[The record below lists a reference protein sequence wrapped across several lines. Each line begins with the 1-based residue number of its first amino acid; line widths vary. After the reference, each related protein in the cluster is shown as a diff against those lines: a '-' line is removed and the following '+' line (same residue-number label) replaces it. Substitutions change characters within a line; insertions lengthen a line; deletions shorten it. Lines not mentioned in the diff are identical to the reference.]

1 MPAVPD
7 PRAETKTRLSGP
19 QRRRQLLSVAGRL
32 FADHGYHQL
41 SMEQLAD
48 AAGVSKPVLYQH
60 FPGKRELYLALV
72 HDANAELEAQLR
84 KALEGTTDNRERI
97 TSAIGTYFDF
107 VEDRRFRLLHST
119 ADLADPEVREAV
131 EASLTRVAQSIGE
144 LIAHDA
150 GLSKE
155 AANFLAAAVRGLATE
170 GARWWLERQDV
181 AKEDAVRL
189 LARLVWRGLGFFEP
203 GSTKPPAG

>member
-1 MPAVPD
+1 M
-7 PRAETKTRLSGP
+7 SGA
-19 QRRRQLLSVAGRL
+19 QRRRQLLSVAGHL
-32 FADHGYHQL
+32 FGEYGYHQL

-60 FPGKRELYLALV
+60 FPSKRELYLALV
-72 HDANAELEAQLR
+72 NDANVELEAQVR

-97 TSAIGTYFDF
+97 TGAIGTYFDF

-119 ADLADPEVREAV
+119 ADLADPEVRDAV
-131 EASLTRVAQSIGE
+131 EASLKRVAEAIGR

-150 GLSKE
+150 GLSTS
-155 AANFLAAAVRGLATE
+155 AANFLAGAIRGLATE
-170 GARWWLERQDV
+170 GARWWLDHQDV

-189 LARLVWRGLGFFEP
+189 LARLIWRGLGSFEP
-203 GSTKPPAG
+203 TSAA